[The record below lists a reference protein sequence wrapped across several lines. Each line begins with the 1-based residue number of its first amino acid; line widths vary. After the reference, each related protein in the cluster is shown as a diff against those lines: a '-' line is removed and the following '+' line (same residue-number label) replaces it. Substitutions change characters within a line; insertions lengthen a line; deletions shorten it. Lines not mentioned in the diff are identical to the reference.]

1 MSSKPYTFDR
11 VVRLVISAI
20 TLIAIM
26 LLVRRLSA
34 VLLPF
39 VVGWLLAYLLNPLV
53 NFIQHKMRITF
64 RVPSIILALVFIIAA
79 TVGVVELLVPAVR
92 AEAANMGALSA
103 NFVNTLGA
111 NRLLTSETYD
121 WIVSFV
127 SSIDWEQWISD
138 SQNQEV
144 VKDIL
149 PHFWNVISS
158 TMQIIIGIFALAI
171 IILYMIFIL
180 IDFENLSDGFISYLP
195 EKYRRF
201 VSRLLKDVSS
211 CTNHYFR
218 GQALVAFIVG
228 ALFAVG
234 FKIMGL
240 PMGITIG
247 LVIGV
252 LNLVPYMQTLGL
264 VPVLLLVML
273 QATSPET
280 NHWLC
285 QLGVTDPWQ
294 SFWILLAMAFAVFL
308 IVQSTQDLVLV
319 PKIMGKAMG
328 LNPAVILLSLSVW
341 GALLGVIG
349 MIIALPVTTL
359 LISYYKRY
367 VLHDFSADLFGRKE
381 EPEVVAVAAAETP
394 TVENQPE
401 AAVEPQPNDTS
412 KAPQDVE

>member
-11 VVRLVISAI
+11 VVRLVISTI
-20 TLIAIM
+20 TLVALL

-39 VVGWLLAYLLNPLV
+39 VVGWFLAYMVNPIV
-53 NFIQHKMRITF
+53 DFIQHKMRVTF
-64 RVPSIILALVFIIAA
+64 RVPSIILALVFIVAVI
-79 TVGVVELLVPAVR
+79 VGCVELLVPAVQ
-92 AEAANMGALSA
+92 AEAANMGMLSSK
-103 NFVNTLGA
+103 FVNTLGA
-111 NRLLTSETYD
+111 NALLSSEVFE
-121 WIVSFV
+121 WIVGFV
-127 SSIDWEQWISD
+127 SSIDWEQWISETE
-138 SQNQEV
+138 NQEV
-144 VKDIL
+144 VKEML
-149 PHFWNVISS
+149 PHFWNVISG
-158 TMQIIIGIFALAI
+158 TMQIVIGIFATAI
-171 IILYMIFIL
+171 IVLYMIFIL
-180 IDFENLSDGFISYLP
+180 IDFENISSGFVSYLP

-201 VSRLLKDVSS
+201 VTRLMKDVSS

-218 GQALVAFIVG
+218 GQALVALCVG
-228 ALFAVG
+228 ILFAIG
-234 FKIMGL
+234 FKVIGL

-247 LVIGV
+247 LIIGV

-273 QATSPET
+273 QSTSPET
-280 NHWLC
+280 NHWLS

-412 KAPQDVE
+412 KAPQDGE

>member
-1 MSSKPYTFDR
+1 MNNKPYTFDR
-11 VVRLVISAI
+11 VVRMVIGAI
-20 TLIAIM
+20 ICLALG
-26 LLVRRLSA
+26 LLVRRLST

-39 VVGWLLAYLLNPLV
+39 VIGWFLAYMLNPFV
-53 NFIQHKMRITF
+53 NFIQHKLRVTF
-64 RVPSIILALVFIIAA
+64 RVPSIILALLLIIAA
-79 TVGVVELLVPAVR
+79 VVGVVELLVPAVK
-92 AEAANMGALSA
+92 AEAANMGVLSA

-111 NRLLTSETYD
+111 KALFSSEVYD
-121 WIVSFV
+121 WIAGFLA
-127 SSIDWEQWISD
+127 SIDWEQWISE

-149 PHFWNVISS
+149 PHFWNVISG
-158 TMQIIIGIFALAI
+158 TMQIIIGVFALAI

-180 IDFENLSDGFISYLP
+180 IDFENLSDGFINYLP

-228 ALFAVG
+228 ILFAVG
-234 FKIMGL
+234 FKVMGL

-247 LVIGV
+247 LIIGF

-285 QLGVTDPWQ
+285 QMGVVDPWQ
-294 SFWILLAMAFAVFL
+294 AFWLLLAMAFAVFL
-308 IVQSTQDLVLV
+308 IVQSTQDLILV

-381 EPEVVAVAAAETP
+381 EPEVATVAVTETP
-394 TVENQPE
+394 AVESQPE
-401 AAVEPQPNDTS
+401 ATAEPQTTENTET
-412 KAPQDVE
+412 PQDGK